1 MATRRFVLTGGL
13 TGAASLLATGA
24 PCAALAR
31 RHPHAKPHPAD
42 ASEDRADTGDTVV
55 ATPADTPIGPL
66 DTEARWAFI
75 LDANTGSVLLQKAA
89 DEQMP
94 PSSLTKMMTAYL
106 VFQALA
112 EQHLKLDQALPVSER
127 AWRMQGSK
135 MFVPLGGQISVED
148 LIRGM
153 LIQSGNDACIVLAEG
168 IAGSEDQFVVRMNEA
183 AHRMGLTNTQFRN
196 ATGWPDPDHHMS
208 ARDIATL
215 ARHIIQDF
223 PQYYH
228 YFSEKDYKFN
238 NIAQGNRNVL
248 VDRGLADG
256 LKTGHT
262 DAGGFG
268 LCASSERDGRRIIMV
283 LNGLPSSHARA
294 EEGARL
300 LGWAFANFEDV
311 KLFTKYET
319 IQSVPVWLG
328 RQPVV
333 PAVTREDVVLT
344 LPHGWRSHVKI
355 RVDYASPLPAPV
367 AAGAQVAQL
376 TLSGAGP
383 VDLTYPLVA
392 AVAVPRLSL
401 PNRAIAVIEHSIG
414 GG

>member
-1 MATRRFVLTGGL
+1 MATRRFFLTS
-13 TGAASLLATGA
+13 GAAILATLA
-24 PCAALAR
+24 PVQRAAAR
-31 RHPHAKPHPAD
+31 RHPHAKPHA
-42 ASEDRADTGDTVV
+42 AEAADTDAPGDGSIV
-55 ATPADTPIGPL
+55 ASPAETPIGPL

-75 LDANTGSVLLQKAA
+75 VDANTGSVLLQKAA

-112 EQHLKLDQALPVSER
+112 EQHLKLDQTLPVSER

-135 MFVPLGGQISVED
+135 MFVPLGGQIDVED

-168 IAGSEDQFVVRMNEA
+168 IAGSEDQFVVLMNQA

-215 ARHIIQDF
+215 ARHVIQDF

-248 VDRGLADG
+248 VDKGLADG

-268 LCASSERDGRRIIMV
+268 LCASSDRDGRRIIMV
-283 LNGLPSSHARA
+283 LNGLPSSRARA

-311 KLFTKYET
+311 RLFTKYET

-333 PAVTREDVVLT
+333 PAVTRDDVVLT
-344 LPHGWRSHVKI
+344 LPHGWRSHLRI

-367 AAGAQVAQL
+367 LEGAQVAVL

-383 VDLTYPLVA
+383 TDLTYPLVA
-392 AVAVPRLSL
+392 SVTVPRLSL
-401 PNRAIAVIEHSIG
+401 PNRAIAVIEHSIDG
-414 GG
+414 G

>member
-1 MATRRFVLTGGL
+1 MLTGG
-13 TGAASLLATGA
+13 A
-24 PCAALAR
+24 AALALSVPLRDAAAR
-31 RHPHAKPHPAD
+31 RHPHARPHPAD
-42 ASEDRADTGDTVV
+42 GEGDGDDAASGD
-55 ATPADTPIGPL
+55 AGAAAGTPADTPIGPL
-66 DTEARWAFI
+66 DTAARWAII

-106 VFQALA
+106 VFQALS
-112 EQHLKLDQALPVSER
+112 EQHLKLDQTLPVSER

-135 MFVPLGGQISVED
+135 MFVPLGGQVGVED

-168 IAGSEDQFVVRMNEA
+168 IAGSEDQFVVRMNEQ
-183 AHRMGLTNTQFRN
+183 AHRMGLTGTQFRN
-196 ATGWPDPDHHMS
+196 ATGWPDPDHHMT

-215 ARHIIQDF
+215 ARHLIQDF

-248 VDRGLADG
+248 VDKGLADG

-283 LNGLPSSHARA
+283 LNGLPSSHARV

-311 KLFTKYET
+311 KLFTRYET
-319 IQSVPVWLG
+319 IQQIPVWLG
-328 RQPVV
+328 TQPSV
-333 PAVTREDVVLT
+333 PAVTRDDVVLT
-344 LPHGWRSHVKI
+344 LPHGWRSHVRI
-355 RVDYASPLPAPV
+355 RVDYASPLAAPV
-367 AAGAQVAQL
+367 AAGAQVATL
-376 TLSGAGP
+376 TLTGAGP
-383 VDLTYPLVA
+383 TSLTYPLVA
-392 AVAVPRLSL
+392 SVAVPRLSL